1 MRGLGHMP
9 SVCGVGSNA
18 SGSNP
23 SVQAAR
29 SCQACAGLVHVRENS
44 VLSFKW
50 MIMCVYCS
58 TLEGVCAC
66 ACPVDTLRFNLITAG
81 VMERKRGAAATDGL
95 NRMEG

>member
-1 MRGLGHMP
+1 MGLLIARDGGKRLRVRGLGHMP
-9 SVCGVGSNA
+9 SVCGIGSNA

-29 SCQACAGLVHVRENS
+29 PCQACAGLVHVRENS

-58 TLEGVCAC
+58 TQEGVYKVCVHVHA
-66 ACPVDTLRFNLITAG
+66 RWIH
-81 VMERKRGAAATDGL
+81 
-95 NRMEG
+95 